1 MCLFDL
7 VKQYHTVGA
16 AAHGLGELAAFVM
29 TQIARRCPQ
38 QAGSGVLFLILRHI
52 ELEQGL
58 LAAKPAHGKC
68 TGQRCFAYPGGAEE
82 EHGPDGPTRLSQ
94 PGAAARR
101 ASNFSSRSRS
111 CSLTRSA
118 GTPLACATTRAMSSW
133 VSTG

>member
-1 MCLFDL
+1 MVLTVLQDLQQNVLDVRMCLFDL

-68 TGQRCFAYPGGAEE
+68 TGQCCLAYPGGAEE
-82 EHGPDGPTRLSQ
+82 EHGPDGPTRL
-94 PGAAARR
+94 P
-101 ASNFSSRSRS
+101 
-111 CSLTRSA
+111 A
-118 GTPLACATTRAMSSW
+118 GPRFLH
-133 VSTG
+133 